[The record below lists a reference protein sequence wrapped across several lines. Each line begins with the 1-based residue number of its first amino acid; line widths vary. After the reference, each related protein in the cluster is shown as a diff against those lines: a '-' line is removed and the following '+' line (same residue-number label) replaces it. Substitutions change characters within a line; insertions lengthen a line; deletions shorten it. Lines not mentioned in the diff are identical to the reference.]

1 MEENYKLKALTKLS
15 TKLVI
20 PIVNKLTDD
29 TGFEINSIEAEDEY
43 VSEDESYYTVRVE
56 VSFHDHIESYYNI
69 YDIFEGISHII
80 LNAFEYMAN
89 DHTLVINIYNFK
101 SKKKLNFWSMSLDGE
116 RMSNS
121 EALKII
127 YPYD

>member
-1 MEENYKLKALTKLS
+1 MEENYKLKALTKLF

-29 TGFEINSIEAEDEY
+29 TRFEIKSIEAEDEY

>member
-1 MEENYKLKALTKLS
+1 MEENYKLKALTKLF

-29 TGFEINSIEAEDEY
+29 TRFEIKSIEAEDEY

-69 YDIFEGISHII
+69 YDIFDGILHII

-101 SKKKLNFWSMSLDGE
+101 SKKKLNFCSMSLDGE